1 MVSRTKNK
9 GVKVTTSTQLTHKRN
24 KRKLSTSGEESDEL
38 RKGSENLTLKKVK
51 KCSWI
56 CEDDEATPKDD
67 EAILDDT
74 DDEVEVLSQPSTS
87 SESDGESSD
96 DEVCVAVN
104 KISSVLFKKKK
115 RQKAELEDCHHVMIT
130 TQCKTTKR
138 KADNILTIFTDQ
150 HVVKFSHD
158 EDHIE
163 TVKGCWCEICL
174 SVIDCC
180 VTMQG
185 KLT

>member
-1 MVSRTKNK
+1 MTC
-9 GVKVTTSTQLTHKRN
+9 KRN

-87 SESDGESSD
+87 SGSDGESSD

-104 KISSVLFKKKK
+104 KISSVLYKK
-115 RQKAELEDCHHVMIT
+115 RD
-130 TQCKTTKR
+130 R
-138 KADNILTIFTDQ
+138 K
-150 HVVKFSHD
+150 
-158 EDHIE
+158 
-163 TVKGCWCEICL
+163 L
-174 SVIDCC
+174 SWRIVI
-180 VTMQG
+180 MS
-185 KLT
+185 